1 MISTNYYAICTND
14 AFNVLVCN
22 LPLFRTAKNKEES
35 LHIDIFRDIYILF
48 AIKYQTQKYW
58 QDR

>member
-14 AFNVLVCN
+14 AFNVLVSN

-35 LHIDIFRDIYILF
+35 LHIDIFRDIYIIIRNKISNENVL
-48 AIKYQTQKYW
+48 AG
-58 QDR
+58 